1 MARWLF
7 KEEPTHYN
15 FGDLARDGKT
25 LWNGVTNNLAL
36 QHLRRV
42 RAGDDVF
49 FYHTGTERA
58 VVGVMRVVS
67 DPRPDPEAGNEKL
80 VAVEVEVVRQLPRAV
95 TLDEIKNDKA
105 LKGWDLVRLPRLSI
119 VPVTDAQWR
128 RIETLAA
135 KK

>member
-1 MARWLF
+1 
-7 KEEPTHYN
+7 
-15 FGDLARDGKT
+15 
-25 LWNGVTNNLAL
+25 
-36 QHLRRV
+36 
-42 RAGDDVF
+42 
-49 FYHTGTERA
+49 
-58 VVGVMRVVS
+58 MRVVS